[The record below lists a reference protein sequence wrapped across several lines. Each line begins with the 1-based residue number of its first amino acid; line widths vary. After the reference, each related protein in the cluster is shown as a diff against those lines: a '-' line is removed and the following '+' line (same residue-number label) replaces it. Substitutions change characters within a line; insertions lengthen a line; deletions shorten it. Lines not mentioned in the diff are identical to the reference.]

1 LYCIIVFGYYFLLKG
16 KSGYLTKQEG
26 LWREFMRILIGTVP
40 YGRDNVGDEAI
51 LATVVASIREY
62 FPDAD
67 IIASTDDGEATAEKL
82 KIKTLP
88 LFCHNVPGATYSQM
102 VDAVK
107 WCDVYIWGGATGL
120 SDYPENALEIADLAL
135 ENGKK
140 LVLYGC
146 GMNSELNPAHYR
158 LHSGPK
164 KTILS
169 LLGFFTGDVNR
180 FVNAYQDRSEKKT
193 MAHIQKSLNRASL
206 IVVRDKETKQLLQDN
221 CGVVTAVNAMADP
234 AILLP
239 LCSSERLNEIWEDK
253 LGWDKDVDIVG
264 IGISAQREVTSLD
277 DIVALADYLVET
289 HKVKILYLPMNPK
302 TDAATMVKIREEMR
316 NKGEASVLE
325 GFYEPEEIAA
335 FAAKTKL
342 IISSRLHLLILATIS
357 KIPIVGLSRGSKI
370 DNFLNRLGESSAGSV
385 DDFDLSNI
393 KNYCDR
399 LIMNKAVYLKKSGRV
414 IEEMKEQARES
425 RKLLAEVLGESTLS

>member
-1 LYCIIVFGYYFLLKG
+1 
-16 KSGYLTKQEG
+16 
-26 LWREFMRILIGTVP
+26 MRILIGTVP

-67 IIASTDDGEATAEKL
+67 ITASTDDGEATAKKL

-102 VDAVK
+102 VDAVNS
-107 WCDVYIWGGATGL
+107 CDVYIWGGATGL

-135 ENGKK
+135 ESGKK

-146 GMNSELNPAHYR
+146 GMNSELNPAHYK
-158 LHSGPK
+158 LHAGPK

-169 LLGFFTGDVNR
+169 LLGFLTGDRSR
-180 FVNAYQDRSEKKT
+180 FVNAYQERSENRT
-193 MAHIQKSLNRASL
+193 RNHIQKSLNRASL
-206 IVVRDKETKQLLQDN
+206 IVVRDKETKQLLNED
-221 CGVVTAVNAMADP
+221 CGVTAKVNAMADP

-239 LCSSERLNEIWEDK
+239 LCSPERLDEIWEEK
-253 LGWDKDVDIVG
+253 LGWDKSVDIVG
-264 IGISAQREVTSLD
+264 IGISAQREVRSLD

-289 HKVKILYLPMNPK
+289 YNVKILYLPMNPK
-302 TDAATMVKIREEMR
+302 TDAATMVKIREQMKNRED
-316 NKGEASVLE
+316 ATVLE

-335 FAAKTKL
+335 FASKTKL

-370 DNFLNRLGESSAGSV
+370 DNFLKRLGEKSAGNV
-385 DDFDLSNI
+385 DDFDLDNI
-393 KNYCDR
+393 KSYCDR
-399 LIMNKAVYLKKSGRV
+399 LLMNKAGYLKKTGRI
-414 IEEMKEQARES
+414 IEEMKEQARDS
-425 RKLLAEVLGESTLS
+425 RKLLSVVLGK